1 MQKLRQIG
9 TALVGSLL
17 AGATLIGGALAGDLG
32 DFPSPFASSTAVDS
46 VIVVGANAATADVVG
61 AINIGAV
68 LAQTGVA
75 TTTTST
81 GSLKVAGGAKVETS
95 SKKLR
100 LNDTSGGPSPQKW
113 GSLYEVR
120 NSLTSTDMDS
130 LADYTLTYADGTTT
144 KVNQIL
150 GLGVDSYVAF
160 GEDDPAGNIKTP
172 RPVLRVDTNSL
183 MYNLT
188 LLAPAG
194 MDVSTSEAEAA
205 TYYKSSAPGLAGQNI
220 MIVGNK
226 FTFGTTTQVKNNSL
240 VLFGGGEEKTLYAG
254 GDPITFT
261 LDGKTHTIKLTSW
274 IDATTDKAVLDMDG
288 TTYTK
293 AAGSSIT
300 VDAVTGSQIT
310 IDKVNLIKTTTPTG
324 GAATESAYA
333 VVFIGSRKITLTDSS
348 EVQVGDK
355 TISGSKAYFSYSNE
369 KISTLTVEYK
379 PDEFKVA
386 EAGGSITD
394 PIFGALKF
402 GFSGINPS
410 IEAAA
415 KDKILIRKNGNSVR
429 MEFPTKQGDTVGF
442 DVWYLFAA
450 SDWLL
455 GPTSTGEFEIAED
468 YQVVNKTDYFLVSD
482 GTYTHIL
489 QYTSSDTTNNILK
502 LKDVGSGETI
512 EVGYTVTGSIGTGTL
527 YLGSSQ
533 YAVGNIT
540 ETSPYFFTV
549 GDACVSDCVPWANT
563 VPVYTR
569 DGARIVI
576 GGYNQSTASPFHTDS
591 TPWFIFTEEDDLTD
605 TDKKSFNVTFGVSST
620 STTSIGD
627 ASLTDTT
634 TNMSGYSNVGDTNV
648 YRALSIYGT
657 YIIHDTD
664 SESLTFY
671 YPDDQTT
678 ADVYVLEASAALP
691 SGTTSTTSVSV
702 PSLGNGISKLDTE
715 SEADKTTK
723 HLILVG
729 GPAVNTLVAEL
740 GTAGKTMST
749 TDWRATDTSGAA
761 THKGEAIIQ
770 VVDNAFTTGKSA
782 LVVAG
787 YDAADTTRAT
797 NILLKYKT
805 YTTSLKGKAKVVVT
819 GTTASPV
826 FS

>member
-61 AINIGAV
+61 AINVGAV

-81 GSLKVAGGAKVETS
+81 GSLKVAGGTKVETS

-100 LNDTSGGPSPQKW
+100 LNDSTTPSPQKW

-120 NSLTSTDMDS
+120 NSLTSTDMDA

-144 KVNQIL
+144 KINQII
-150 GLGVDSYVAF
+150 GLGVDSYVTF
-160 GEDDPAGNIKTP
+160 GEDDPAGIVKTP

-205 TYYKSSAPGLAGQNI
+205 TFYKASAPGLAGQNI
-220 MIVGNK
+220 VIVGNK

-240 VLFGGGEEKTLYAG
+240 VLFGGGEEKTIYAG

-261 LDGKTHTIKLTSW
+261 LDGKTHTIKMTSW

-300 VDAVTGSQIT
+300 VDATTGSQIT
-310 IDKVNLIKTTTPTG
+310 VDKVNLIKTTTPTG

-333 VVFIGSRKITLTDSS
+333 VIFIGSRKVTLTDSS
-348 EVQVGDK
+348 EVQIGDK
-355 TISGSKAYFSYSNE
+355 TISGSKAYFSYNNE
-369 KISTLTVEYK
+369 KINTVTVEYK
-379 PDEFKVA
+379 PDEYKIA
-386 EAGGSITD
+386 EAGGSIAD

-402 GFSGINPS
+402 GFSGINPA

-415 KDKILIRKNGNSVR
+415 KDKVSIRKSGNTVR
-429 MEFPTKQGDTVGF
+429 VEFPTKQGDTVGY
-442 DVWYLFAA
+442 DVWTLFAA
-450 SDWLL
+450 NDWRL
-455 GPTSTGEFEIAED
+455 GPTSTGEFEIAD
-468 YQVVNKTDYFLVSD
+468 KSQTVNKTDYFLVSD

-489 QYTSSDTTNNILK
+489 QYTSVDTTNNILK
-502 LKDVGSGETI
+502 LKDVGGGGTI
-512 EVGYTVTGSIGTGTL
+512 EVGYTGTSGTL
-527 YLGSSQ
+527 YLGSAQ
-533 YAVGNIT
+533 FALTNIT
-540 ETSPYFFTV
+540 EASPYFFIV
-549 GDACVSDCVPWANT
+549 NDACVSDCVPWANT
-563 VPVYTR
+563 VPITTR
-569 DGARIVI
+569 GGARIAI
-576 GGYNQSTASPFHTDS
+576 GGYNGTGSAGLIAYQTDT
-591 TPWFIFTEEDDLTD
+591 TPWFVFTEEDDLTD
-605 TDKKSFNVTFGVSST
+605 TDKKSFNVTVGVSAT
-620 STTSIGD
+620 SSTSIGD
-627 ASLTDTT
+627 VSLTETS
-634 TNMSGYSNVGDTNV
+634 TNMTGYANVADTNV

-664 SESLTFY
+664 SESVTFY

-678 ADVYVLEASAALP
+678 ADVYVLEASATMP

-715 SEADKTTK
+715 AEADKTTK

-740 GTAGKTMST
+740 GTAGKTMSL
-749 TDWRATDTSGAA
+749 TDWRATDTAGAY

-787 YDAADTTRAT
+787 FDAADTTRAT
-797 NILLKYKT
+797 NILLKHKT
-805 YTTSLKGKAKVVVT
+805 YSTQLKTKAKVVVT